1 MRDLLQEIWESLRR
15 NKMRTCLTGLAV
27 AWGIFMLIVLLG
39 AGNGLLNAF
48 LNDGDDFASNTMMV
62 GGGVT
67 SKPYDGLKQGRRIRI
82 TDKDID
88 ILRQPRF
95 ADKVD
100 LVSTSLSRSGYTMTY
115 GRRYFN
121 NVSLNGTLPGDVE
134 MNRVQMLAGRFIND
148 RDIAEKRKVI
158 IITHL
163 HAKNFLSGDTDYDK
177 LLGQRV
183 KVGNLS
189 FTIVGVRHAE
199 ENRDD
204 RSLYVPYTAVKAI
217 FGLGDE
223 VDDITFSFHGLTTEA
238 ESDAFENQ
246 VRTAFATA
254 HRAAPDDRRAIW
266 VWNRFSQNLQMEKAK
281 GILITALWIIGL
293 FTLVSGV
300 VGVSNIM
307 LITVKERTHEF
318 GIRKALGARPGSI
331 LKLIVTESVLIT
343 AFFGYIGMLL
353 GMVACQILDATVGQS
368 KVEMFGQSIKM
379 LDNPTVGIGT
389 ALGATIVLII
399 AGTLAG
405 IFPASQAAR
414 VKPIEALRAE

>member
-48 LNDGDDFASNTMMV
+48 LNDGDSFASNTMMV

-148 RDIAEKRKVI
+148 RDITEKRKVI

-281 GILITALWIIGL
+281 GILITALWIIHAGERCRGREQHHAHHGERAYARVRDPQGAGRPSGQHPEAHRHRERPDHGL
-293 FTLVSGV
+293 FRLHRHVAGY
-300 VGVSNIM
+300 GG
-307 LITVKERTHEF
+307 LPDPGRDGRTVESRNVRTEHQDARQSDGRHRN
-318 GIRKALGARPGSI
+318 GIGRHDRPDHSRNAGGH
-331 LKLIVTESVLIT
+331 LP
-343 AFFGYIGMLL
+343 
-353 GMVACQILDATVGQS
+353 GQS
-368 KVEMFGQSIKM
+368 GRPRQ
-379 LDNPTVGIGT
+379 TH
-389 ALGATIVLII
+389 
-399 AGTLAG
+399 
-405 IFPASQAAR
+405 
-414 VKPIEALRAE
+414 

>member
-48 LNDGDDFASNTMMV
+48 MNDSDNFASNTMKV
-62 GGGVT
+62 YGGYT
-67 SKPYDGLKQGRRIRI
+67 SKPYDGLKQDRRIRI
-82 TDKDID
+82 TDKDAGL
-88 ILRQPRF
+88 LRQPPF
-95 ADKVD
+95 SEKVD
-100 LVSTSLSRSGYTMTY
+100 VISETLVRSGYTMTY
-115 GRRYFN
+115 GRRYFT
-121 NVSLNGTLPGDVE
+121 NVSLNATFPGDAE
-134 MNRVQMLAGRFIND
+134 MNRVQMVAGRFIND
-148 RDIAEKRKVI
+148 KDIQDKRKVI

-163 HAKNFLSGDTDYDK
+163 HAKNFLAGGTDYDRLVGDK
-177 LLGQRV
+177 V

-189 FTIVGVRHAE
+189 FTIIGVRHGE
-199 ENRDD
+199 ENTDD
-204 RSLYVPYTAVKAI
+204 RELYVPYSTLKSI
-217 FGLGDE
+217 FGLNDE
-223 VDDITFSFHGLTTEA
+223 VDAITFSFHGLTTQA

-246 VRTAFATA
+246 VRTAFNTA
-254 HRAAPDDRRAIW
+254 HRAAPDDSRAVWI
-266 VWNRFSQNLQMEKAK
+266 WNRFSQNLQMNKAT
-281 GILITALWIIGL
+281 GILMTALWIIGL

-353 GMVACQILDATVGQS
+353 GMIACQILDATVGQS
-368 KVEMFGQSIKM
+368 KVELFGQSIKM
-379 LDNPTVGIGT
+379 LDNPTVGLGT
-389 ALGATIVLII
+389 ALGATVVLIV
-399 AGTLAG
+399 AGTIAG
-405 IFPASQAAR
+405 IFPARQAAK